1 MSAAVPLSPAVPK
14 PAHIPDGLVYDYD
27 AYRDP
32 ELLTDPAKRIGR
44 MVREAPPVFWTPRN
58 GGQWVIQG
66 YEALFHAY
74 RDTDTFSSAF
84 ASPEQMKARAALLP
98 PDMPRIPQ
106 ARPIGLDPPEHTKY
120 RAPLQKTFSPKAALA
135 LRDEI
140 RKLANELIDAVAEKG
155 RCDFMPAVA
164 EQLPVRVFIKMFG
177 LPLERHAEY
186 RLLAKEHLASITT
199 DPAAQAGKALRL
211 VNVMR
216 DTIIERRD
224 HPKDDIL
231 SMLWQTTIDGQPTT
245 MQDMEDYAVLLF
257 IAGLDT
263 VVNGMGL
270 ILRHLA
276 TDPSL
281 QDELRRNPKIIPEAV
296 EEMLRRYTFT
306 VPVRR
311 VAKDVLYEGAPM
323 KAGERVLMYDPAAD
337 LDPKRFRNPEVY
349 DLNREDKTHI
359 AFGAGPHRCLGSHL
373 ARVEMQIAL
382 DVVLSRLPNI
392 RLDPLQPP
400 RYHGGHVIGPESLPL
415 VWDVLA
421 TSITPADSR

>member
-1 MSAAVPLSPAVPK
+1 MSAADLLSPAVPK
-14 PAHIPDGLVYDYD
+14 PPHIPDHLVYDYD

-32 ELLTDPAKRIGR
+32 ELLADPSTRIGR
-44 MVREAPPVFWTPRN
+44 MVKEAPPVFWTPRN
-58 GGQWVIQG
+58 GGQWVIRG
-66 YEALFHAY
+66 YEALFKAY
-74 RDTDTFSSAF
+74 RDTETFSSSF
-84 ASPEQMKARAALLP
+84 AALLP
-98 PDMPRIPQ
+98 PGSPRIPQ
-106 ARPIGLDPPEHTKY
+106 ARPIGLDPPEHTRY
-120 RAPLQKTFSPKAALA
+120 RAPLQKTFSPKSALA
-135 LRDEI
+135 LKDEI
-140 RKLANELIDAVAEKG
+140 RNLANELIDAVADQG

-177 LPLERHAEY
+177 LPLERHEEY
-186 RLLAKEHLASITT
+186 RALAKEHLAGIGA
-199 DPAAQAGKALRL
+199 DPTAMAGKAWRL
-211 VNVMR
+211 IDVMR

-224 HPKDDIL
+224 HPKDDII

-245 MQDMEDYAVLLF
+245 MQDMEDYALLLF

-270 ILRHLA
+270 TMRHLA

-281 QDELRRNPKIIPEAV
+281 QDELRANPKIIPEAM

-311 VAKDVLYEGAPM
+311 VAKEVLYEGAPM

-337 LDPKRFRNPEVY
+337 LDPEKFRNPEAY
-349 DLNREDKTHI
+349 DLNRTDKTHI

-373 ARVEMQIAL
+373 ARVELQIATE
-382 DVVLSRLPNI
+382 VVLSRLRNI
-392 RLDPLQPP
+392 RLDPLHPP

-415 VWDVLA
+415 VWDVVA
-421 TSITPADSR
+421 P